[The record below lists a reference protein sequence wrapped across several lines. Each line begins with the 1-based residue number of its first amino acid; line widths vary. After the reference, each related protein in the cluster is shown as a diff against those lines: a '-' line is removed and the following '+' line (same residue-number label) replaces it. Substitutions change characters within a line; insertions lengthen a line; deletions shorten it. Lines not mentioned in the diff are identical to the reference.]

1 MTEVIVS
8 SRSNS
13 CENFRFDDFHPKPRY
28 IEDSPAIEFAELI
41 HSRSDDLILQNAPLT
56 EPIIQ
61 RGISDAA
68 IQIQKDACVVY
79 DDIVPSR
86 NSKLLSLYYS
96 DSETNSNTNLRD
108 SECEPPML
116 KITGCFDDISCPSQR
131 TSKCIDSSDKIDPEH
146 SIRDIISRNDFY
158 RYSVVVHLVLLLI
171 FIVCKY
177 YIVHVLCDFRFV
189 LFKKH
194 YDEYLDISQK
204 YEEARTISYYL
215 EEKYHEVKVFNF
227 CTYP

>member
-28 IEDSPAIEFAELI
+28 IEDSPSIEFAELI

-56 EPIIQ
+56 EPLIQ

-96 DSETNSNTNLRD
+96 DSEVNSSNDLRD
-108 SECEPPML
+108 SECEPPVL
-116 KITGCFDDISCPSQR
+116 KITGCFDDIPCPSQR
-131 TSKCIDSSDKIDPEH
+131 TSKYIDSSDKIDPEH
-146 SIRDIISRNDFY
+146 SIKDIISKNDFY
-158 RYSVVVHLVLLLI
+158 RCSVVIGLISWLL
-171 FIVCKY
+171 FN
-177 YIVHVLCDFRFV
+177 
-189 LFKKH
+189 
-194 YDEYLDISQK
+194 YL
-204 YEEARTISYYL
+204 
-215 EEKYHEVKVFNF
+215 
-227 CTYP
+227 